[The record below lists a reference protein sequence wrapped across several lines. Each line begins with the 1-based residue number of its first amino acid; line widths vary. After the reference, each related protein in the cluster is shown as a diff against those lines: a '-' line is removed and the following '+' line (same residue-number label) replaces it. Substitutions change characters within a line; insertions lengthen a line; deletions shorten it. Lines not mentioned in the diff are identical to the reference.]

1 MVTGWIRTGSELS
14 ENHDTRHPNHLIPDL
29 KFHRS
34 APRFALAGAPFPGP
48 PHREAP
54 SGPERIGGLAPQGM
68 GPFRGIV
75 TTCPRDFAAC
85 GTKWR
90 CFDYPAAVQQ
100 TQVEKC
106 CFGNP
111 GSMRRNSVL
120 KRKA

>member
-1 MVTGWIRTGSELS
+1 MTI
-14 ENHDTRHPNHLIPDL
+14 TRHPNHLIPDL
-29 KFHRS
+29 KRS
-34 APRFALAGAPFPGP
+34 DPLPRRRLVRPSRGLCPPGVPRPAG
-48 PHREAP
+48 
-54 SGPERIGGLAPQGM
+54 RIGGLAPQGL

-100 TQVEKC
+100 TQAEKC